1 MIFDTHI
8 HCDFSC
14 DSRLRLE
21 EACAVAKQKN
31 IGIIITEHMDLH
43 YPTNPLA
50 FVFDIAEYF
59 KSGNAYR
66 NEQVLLG
73 IELGLQTTCHQ
84 ENEAVLKQ
92 GNFDMVIG
100 SIHVAK
106 QIDVYME
113 RFYEGFSK
121 QQSYQRY
128 LEDMLACVQQFKNY
142 DTLGHIDY
150 ICRYAPYEDTN
161 LELAVHRE
169 LWAAIFSQLIAD
181 GKALELNTRRLDEP
195 LARASLQPLYKL
207 YYDLG
212 GRYVTL
218 GSDAHAQAEVGRRI
232 CLADTWVR
240 DLALQPVYF
249 KERQMFKASQA

>member
-8 HCDFSC
+8 HCQFSC
-14 DSRLRLE
+14 DSKMQLA
-21 EACAVAKQKN
+21 EACAVAKKQN

-50 FVFDIAEYF
+50 FVFDVQEYF
-59 KSGNAYR
+59 EVCQSYR
-66 NEQVLLG
+66 SQQVLLG
-73 IELGLQTTCHQ
+73 IELGLQTTCHT
-84 ENEAVLKQ
+84 ENEAVIQQ
-92 GNFDMVIG
+92 GQFDMVIG

-113 RFYEGFSK
+113 RFYQGFSK
-121 QQSYQRY
+121 QDSYQRY

-150 ICRYAPYEDTN
+150 ICRYAPYPDTN
-161 LELAVHRE
+161 LELTAHRE
-169 LWAAIFSQLIAD
+169 LWATIFKQLIND
-181 GKALELNTRRLDEP
+181 GKTLELNTRRLDDAQ
-195 LARASLQPLYKL
+195 ARLSLLPLYQL

-232 CLADTWVR
+232 SLADAWVR
-240 DLALQPVYF
+240 ELNLQPVYF
-249 KERQMFKASQA
+249 KERQMLRADKA

>member
-1 MIFDTHI
+1 
-8 HCDFSC
+8 
-14 DSRLRLE
+14 
-21 EACAVAKQKN
+21 
-31 IGIIITEHMDLH
+31 
-43 YPTNPLA
+43 
-50 FVFDIAEYF
+50 
-59 KSGNAYR
+59 
-66 NEQVLLG
+66 
-73 IELGLQTTCHQ
+73 
-84 ENEAVLKQ
+84 
-92 GNFDMVIG
+92 
-100 SIHVAK
+100 
-106 QIDVYME
+106 
-113 RFYEGFSK
+113 
-121 QQSYQRY
+121 
-128 LEDMLACVQQFKNY
+128 MLACVQQFKNY

-169 LWAAIFSQLIAD
+169 LWAAIFAQLIAD

-249 KERQMFKASQA
+249 KERQMFKAGQA